1 MFSGGFKPI
10 IGELP
15 KMTEENQNTEPPVEP
30 TEDPLDQ
37 FGEIKT
43 KYENVISEKDKEIAE
58 LKKQLELK
66 EKKVDDTI
74 QDLNDEVNL
83 KLEQAEEIKRLQS
96 DVNELLQDKAEAL
109 VDKYIQQGKLVPA
122 QREKALNM
130 CLSDQDMFIS
140 LYEDAPS
147 IVDTNPKPKS
157 HKVLGNVDKMVDYFK
172 K

>member
-1 MFSGGFKPI
+1 MTDEGNN
-10 IGELP
+10 P
-15 KMTEENQNTEPPVEP
+15 KATEPPVDQQP
-30 TEDPLDQ
+30 TDDTLDK
-37 FGEIKT
+37 FSEIKE
-43 KYENVISEKDKEIAE
+43 KYENQISEKDKEIAE
-58 LKKQLELK
+58 LKKQLEVKGK
-66 EKKVDDTI
+66 EVDSTI

-83 KLEQAEEIKRLQS
+83 KLEQAEEIKRLQA

-130 CLSDQDMFIS
+130 CLTDQDMFIS

-157 HKVLGNVDKMVDYFK
+157 HKVLGNVDKMVDYFRQ
-172 K
+172 

>member
-1 MFSGGFKPI
+1 
-10 IGELP
+10 
-15 KMTEENQNTEPPVEP
+15 MTKKEEEKQKTEPTVDTEP

-43 KYENVISEKDKEIAE
+43 KYENVINEKDKEIAE
-58 LKKQLELK
+58 LKKQLEMK

-130 CLSDQDMFIS
+130 CLTDQDMFIS